1 MRNIEMKNIKHVVT
15 ALLLFMIG
23 TITAVAQNLQ
33 VSGSVIGKSD
43 GEPLIGATVC
53 EVGNEG
59 NGTVT
64 NLDGEFVLTISKG
77 GNLKISYVGY
87 TDEIVKATNGMKVLL
102 SEASQAIEEVVI
114 VGTVMRKSDLTG
126 SVAMVDAK
134 TLAERPVTNVNE
146 ALQGRMPG
154 VSITT
159 NANPADDSSIKVRGI
174 NTINSGSEPIYVIDG
189 QVMTNDFGGFS
200 SINPNDVESIQVLK
214 DASATALYGSR
225 GANGVVL
232 VTTKKAKKGEGSVTY
247 DGWISITRISRR
259 PETMSAQQL
268 AELRMDAFANGHLMD
283 NPQANRN
290 DYINNTLLGTNLAFS
305 NEELATYRSGKSYD
319 WLEQNLRTG
328 IQHNHTVSFAKGAD
342 KSNVYISLNY
352 SGVNGILGQSSQSK
366 YNGRVNADA
375 EIKSWLKVGTST
387 YLSYQSDD
395 MHDNTVYTKALAAN
409 PLLDYAPYQDP
420 ATAYDANHQFWYYQA
435 MSSNYNNEFNPF
447 TMKNVQYQ
455 RQRSHITS
463 TNYLNVKFMEGLNFR
478 STLAIDLSNQKWFE
492 YLPSNAPTS
501 VRNEPQTPTKGD
513 ARAKQE
519 RWNRTNWQWDN
530 TITFDH
536 VWNKVHHLNAV
547 VGTSATKTIGDYT
560 KAQGLRFASDELGF
574 KDLGGAS
581 KYESTDIDSDFY
593 TQTLMSYLLR
603 GNYVYAHKYYLTAT
617 ARYDGSSKFA
627 KGHQWGLLPSF
638 SVAWDLR
645 QEKFMEQVEWLDKLK
660 LRVGYGVVGNQDI
673 ENYAYRTW
681 YYQTANRVSVNGSTI
696 GTSGISGST
705 NRGTPNLSWEKQ
717 KQWNVGVEF
726 AVLNNRMNFNLDF
739 FHIVNDDLL
748 MQHSLPSTS
757 GYSTTWENIGQV
769 TNNGIEASMQASL
782 ITTKEFAWNV
792 GLNIS
797 HDKNKVTKLYG
808 DVKEIFNGTDREGN
822 IFLNE
827 SLHTIYTLQCGGI
840 ATEANRNQWEGID
853 QNGHTVGIGDL
864 FIVDQNGDK
873 RINEQ
878 DRIVVGKSDPKLY
891 GGFNTDFSYKGFRLN
906 AVFTYSLGAKKIS
919 PYYEDLIS
927 SVGLSQASTDLLDA
941 YSTSN
946 TNGHYPRRVTNTSK
960 YNGWK
965 ATDCDFAVQDASY
978 LRLSTLSLS
987 YSFDSKLLSQ
997 WHLGSLRLYATANN
1011 LFCATKYKGFDPE
1024 TGDYGYPP
1032 CRSFTFGMNVS
1043 F

>member
-1 MRNIEMKNIKHVVT
+1 MKDMKHLFT
-15 ALLLFMIG
+15 ALLILCG
-23 TITAVAQNLQ
+23 VATAVGQNLQ
-33 VSGSVIGKSD
+33 VSGTVFAKSD
-43 GEPLIGATVC
+43 GEPLIGATIC
-53 EVGNEG
+53 EMGNES
-59 NGTVT
+59 NGTIT
-64 NLDGEFVLTISKG
+64 DLNGAFRLTLSQSGSI
-77 GNLKISYVGY
+77 KISYVGFS
-87 TDEIVKATNGMKVLL
+87 DEIVNAVDGMKVYLAD
-102 SEASQAIEEVVI
+102 ASQAIEEVVI

-126 SVAMVDAK
+126 SVAMIDSK
-134 TLAERPVTNVNE
+134 TLSERPVTNVNE
-146 ALQGRMPG
+146 ALQGRMAG
-154 VSITT
+154 VSITN

-189 QVMTNDFGGFS
+189 LVMTNDFGGFS

-247 DGWISITRISRR
+247 DGWVSITQVSHR
-259 PETMSAQQL
+259 PTTMNAQQL
-268 AELRMDAFANGHLMD
+268 GNLRTDAFANGYMMD
-283 NPQANRN
+283 HPGADREA
-290 DYINNTLLGTNLAFS
+290 YVNNTLLGTNLAFS
-305 NEELATYRSGKSYD
+305 DEELATYKSGKTYD
-319 WLEQNLRTG
+319 WLDQNLRTG
-328 IQHNHTVSFAKGAD
+328 VQHNHTVSFAKGSD
-342 KSNVYISLNY
+342 KSSLYISLNY
-352 SGVNGILGQSSQSK
+352 SSVNGILGNSSQNK
-366 YNGRVNADA
+366 YNGRINAET

-409 PLLDYAPYQDP
+409 PLLDYAPYQNP

-447 TMKNVQYQ
+447 TMKDVKYQ
-455 RQRSHITS
+455 RMRNHITS
-463 TNYLNVKFMEGLNFR
+463 TNYLNIKFMEGLNFR
-478 STLAIDLSNQKWFE
+478 STLAVDLSNQKWFE

-501 VRNEPQTPTKGD
+501 VRNEPQTAIKGD
-513 ARAKQE
+513 ARAKHE

-536 VWNKVHHLNAV
+536 VWNSLHHLNAV
-547 VGTSATKTIGDYT
+547 LGTSATKTIGDFT
-560 KAQGLRFASDELGF
+560 KAQGLRFASDELGY

-603 GNYVYAHKYYLTAT
+603 ANYVYAHKYYVTAT

-627 KGHQWGLLPSF
+627 HGHQWGLLPSF
-638 SVAWDLR
+638 SLAWDVR
-645 QEKFMEQVEWLDKLK
+645 QEKFMNDMNWLDKLK
-660 LRVGYGVVGNQDI
+660 VRVGFGVVGNQDI

-681 YYQTANRVSVNGSTI
+681 YYQTANRASVNGSTI
-696 GTSGISGST
+696 GLSGISAST
-705 NRGTPNLSWEKQ
+705 NRGTSNLTWEKQ
-717 KQWNVGVEF
+717 KQWNIGLEL

-757 GYSTTWENIGQV
+757 GYMTTWENIGQV
-769 TNNGIEASMQASL
+769 TNNGIEASVQASL
-782 ITTKEFAWNV
+782 IEAKDFAWNI
-792 GLNIS
+792 GMNIS
-797 HDKNKVTKLYG
+797 HDKNKVSKLYG
-808 DVKEIFNGTDREGN
+808 DVKEILNGTDREGN
-822 IFLNE
+822 IFLNK

-864 FIVDQNGDK
+864 FMVDQNGDK
-873 RINEQ
+873 KINEQ
-878 DRIVVGKSDPKLY
+878 DKVVVGKSDPKLY
-891 GGFNTDFSYKGFRLN
+891 GGFNTDFSYKGLKLN

-927 SVGLSQASTDLLDA
+927 SVGLSQASTDLQDV
-941 YSTSN
+941 YSASN
-946 TNGHYPRRVTNTSK
+946 TNGHYPRRVTNTSS

-965 ATDCDFAVQDASY
+965 VADCDFVVQNASY

-987 YSFDSKLLSQ
+987 YNFGSEVLKN
-997 WHLGSLRLYATANN
+997 WHLSSLRLYATANN

-1032 CRSFTFGMNVS
+1032 CRSFTFGLNVS